1 MRLFHDCLFCL
12 PYEHLYNQFSMSIQ
26 SHKVRTDIL
35 QDGRIHHHTL
45 LDEERPLSTHQ
56 VLQNWQ
62 TDETFRTFFINL
74 LAEAPF
80 DAYFWE
86 TPPVTKKMWQ
96 RPFEFVLVNAPQLTN
111 VPAER
116 RAFAKYFTAEP
127 VVDFPNLGG
136 DAHLVV
142 PCPQTASDAYAHLAT
157 FSRTAPLN
165 QQHQFWQ
172 RVGLAV
178 MNAVGERPL
187 WVSTSG
193 LGVYWLHVRLDS
205 RPKYYTFRPYRAGP

>member
-1 MRLFHDCLFCL
+1 MNVNI
-12 PYEHLYNQFSMSIQ
+12 E
-26 SHKVRTDIL
+26 VL
-35 QDGRIHHHTL
+35 QNGRIQKYQL
-45 LDEERPLSTHQ
+45 LDEERPFTTHQ
-56 VLQNWQ
+56 ALQNWQ
-62 TDETFRTFFINL
+62 TNAAFRTFFIKL
-74 LAEAPF
+74 LADAPF

-86 TPPVTKKMWQ
+86 TPPLTNETLE
-96 RPFEFVLVNAPQLTN
+96 RPFEFVLVHAPTLAS

-116 RAFAKYFTAEP
+116 GAFSNYFNNQP

-142 PCPQTASDAYAHLAT
+142 PCPQTAGDAFAHLAT
-157 FSRTAPLN
+157 FSRTASLD

-172 RVGLAV
+172 RVGNCV
-178 MNAVGERPL
+178 MDHVGERPL

-205 RPKYYTFRPYRAGP
+205 RPKYITYHPYREQP

>member
-1 MRLFHDCLFCL
+1 M
-12 PYEHLYNQFSMSIQ
+12 
-26 SHKVRTDIL
+26 KTDVTPL
-35 QDGRIHHHTL
+35 QDGRVQKVQI
-45 LDEERPLSTHQ
+45 LDGERPFTYKEI
-56 VLQNWQ
+56 LQKWQ
-62 TDETFRTFFINL
+62 TGKAFRTFFIAL
-74 LAEAPF
+74 LADAPF

-86 TPPVTKKMWQ
+86 TPPLTQ
-96 RPFEFVLVNAPQLTN
+96 ATLARPFEFVLVQAPSLAN

-116 RAFAKYFTAEP
+116 NYFNNES

-142 PCPQTASDAYAHLAT
+142 PCPQALRDDFAHLAA
-157 FSRTAPLN
+157 FSRRAPLA

-172 RVGLAV
+172 RVGTAV
-178 MNAVGERPL
+178 TNQVGERPL

-205 RPKYYTFRPYRAGP
+205 RPKYYTFRPYREWP

>member
-1 MRLFHDCLFCL
+1 MRIPTLKAK
-12 PYEHLYNQFSMSIQ
+12 I
-26 SHKVRTDIL
+26 DIL
-35 QDGRIHHHTL
+35 QNGRIHHYTL
-45 LDEERPLSTHQ
+45 LDGERPFSTAQ
-56 VLQNWQ
+56 ILQKWQ
-62 TDETFRTFFINL
+62 SDEDFRSFFISL
-74 LAEAPF
+74 LAAAPF

-86 TPPVTKKMWQ
+86 TPPITKSLLE
-96 RPFEFVLVNAPQLTN
+96 RPFEFVIVNAPQLAR
-111 VPAER
+111 VSADR
-116 RAFAKYFTAEP
+116 QAFAKYFIPEP

-142 PCPQTASDAYAHLAT
+142 PCPQAPTDAFTHLSV
-157 FSRTAPLN
+157 FCRSAPLN

-178 MNAVGERPL
+178 TNAVGERPL

-205 RPKYYTFRPYRAGP
+205 RPKYYTYHPYRERPVAFQ

>member
-1 MRLFHDCLFCL
+1 MKTKI
-12 PYEHLYNQFSMSIQ
+12 E
-26 SHKVRTDIL
+26 VL
-35 QDGRIHHHTL
+35 QNGRIHHHTL
-45 LDEERPLSTHQ
+45 LDKERPFTFTQ
-56 VLQNWQ
+56 VLQKWQ
-62 TDETFRTFFINL
+62 SDEAFCAFFIKL

-86 TPPVTKKMWQ
+86 NPPVTQAMLE
-96 RPFEFVLVNAPQLTN
+96 RPFEFVLVAAPQLAQ
-111 VPAER
+111 VPADR
-116 RAFAKYFTAEP
+116 RAFANYFTNDP
-127 VVDFPNLGG
+127 VVDFANLGG

-142 PCPQTASDAYAHLAT
+142 PCPQAPDDDFAHLAG
-157 FSRTAPLN
+157 FSRSAPPD

-178 MNAVGERPL
+178 TNAVGERPL

-205 RPKYYTFRPYRAGP
+205 RPKYYTFRPYREWP